1 MPGRQEESHLSV
13 YAALIANILIAA
25 SKYTV
30 AFLSGSS
37 AMLSEAIHS
46 TADTGNELLLL
57 LGLRLSHR
65 QADRHHPFGYGR
77 ELYFWSIVV
86 AIMLFSTG
94 AGSAIYE
101 GLTHLAGK
109 EQLQNP
115 FLNYVVL
122 AISLVIDGASWA
134 ISTRQLAES
143 GRPGEG
149 FWQTLRTSKDPSQ
162 FLVFGEDTAGVAGIL
177 IAFAGVFLS
186 QALHSSIPDV
196 IASILVGLVLAA
208 VAIYLSYESHSL
220 LIGESADRELVNAV
234 QQLVLDDP
242 AVEKVAPPLTVHLGP
257 SDIVLCIDV
266 RFRPEL
272 QAADVSR
279 VIDDLEQKIRRQQPS
294 VGPIFIELN
303 SLKERGQ
310 AEPDG

>member
-1 MPGRQEESHLSV
+1 MARDHGESHLSV
-13 YAALIANILIAA
+13 YAALVANILIAA
-25 SKYTV
+25 AKYVV
-30 AFLSGSS
+30 AILSGSS

-57 LGLRLSHR
+57 LGLRLSR
-65 QADRHHPFGYGR
+65 RRPDQWHPFGYGR

-94 AGSAIYE
+94 AGSAVYE
-101 GLTHLAGK
+101 GILHLGGK

-115 FLNYVVL
+115 FWNYVVL
-122 AISLVIDGASWA
+122 GISLVIDGTSWA
-134 ISTRQLAES
+134 ISTRQVAQS

-149 FWQTLRTSKDPSQ
+149 FWHTLRTSKDPAQ

-177 IAFAGVFLS
+177 IAFGGVFLS
-186 QALHSSIPDV
+186 QVLHDPLPDV

-220 LIGESADRELVNAV
+220 LIGESADRELVDAV
-234 QQLVLDDP
+234 QRLVLDDP
-242 AVEKVAPPLTVHLGP
+242 AVEKVARPLTVHLGP
-257 SDIVLCIDV
+257 ADVVLCIDV

-272 QAADVSR
+272 QAADLAA
-279 VIDDLEQKIRRQQPS
+279 VIDELERKIRRQQPS
-294 VGPIFIELN
+294 VGQIFIELN
-303 SLKERGQ
+303 SLRERGQ
-310 AEPDG
+310 PEAE